1 MHSSAS
7 GHLGHLGPTA
17 YLGMALRCSLRS
29 WIEVSTRPCSSQK
42 VRSCA
47 REEAATAEPRSE
59 SGGGQEG
66 VGGGVGLSGG
76 CAHLGHARHAAVLV
90 ANLAEHAALVEAG
103 ELAEVDGG
111 LGVPVALEHAALA
124 RSQREHVAGTV
135 EVSGHSRR
143 ARQSAEGGGAVEGRD
158 PGRRAFLRARVIA
171 GLALDAVCSTG
182 AQAPPNFDRG
192 PPPCWVWPSGG
203 CTPSRPRSR

>member
-59 SGGGQEG
+59 SGAGQEG
-66 VGGGVGLSGG
+66 VGGGVGWSGG
-76 CAHLGHARHAAVLV
+76 CAHLEDARLGAGLLAGQVDAVAEAREHLVRAVTRRSGHAGGT
-90 ANLAEHAALVEAG
+90 NL
-103 ELAEVDGG
+103 
-111 LGVPVALEHAALA
+111 
-124 RSQREHVAGTV
+124 
-135 EVSGHSRR
+135 R
-143 ARQSAEGGGAVEGRD
+143 APERQSGYRCAG
-158 PGRRAFLRARVIA
+158 PCCRAAYFCRPPQYSPRPCYLVKGSPLWSTVIPT
-171 GLALDAVCSTG
+171 STNT
-182 AQAPPNFDRG
+182 AHYVLQLTQTI
-192 PPPCWVWPSGG
+192 G
-203 CTPSRPRSR
+203 CCG

>member
-1 MHSSAS
+1 MPGAGPTHSSAS
-7 GHLGHLGPTA
+7 GHLGHLRPTA
-17 YLGMALRCSLRS
+17 YLGIALRCSLRS
-29 WIEVSTRPCSSQK
+29 WIEVSTRPCSSQN

-47 REEAATAEPRSE
+47 REEAATAEPRGGSE
-59 SGGGQEG
+59 GGLRRGGAWVEG

-76 CAHLGHARHAAVLV
+76 GAHLGHARHASVLV

-135 EVSGHSRR
+135 EVAGHSRR

-158 PGRRAFLRARVIA
+158 PGRRAFLRAENHGA
-171 GLALDAVCSTG
+171 GVRRRIQHGRERLLASA
-182 AQAPPNFDRG
+182 A
-192 PPPCWVWPSGG
+192 
-203 CTPSRPRSR
+203 